1 MLSLYQIK
9 QLSQS
14 FVKEACHFL
23 NISADSLR
31 IIFTSYIIPPKNKEP
46 QISTVL
52 QDDTIVIGEDFL
64 RSSNSF
70 TQLRIDLYARIRY
83 ISQRRQAKGKLDWHG
98 DAICDAINF
107 ATALCFLKE
116 LQLPCNP
123 SLQPKKKF
131 EGALQ
136 ILANEYNLHG
146 KIFKMPTNPYKG
158 NYFYKLR
165 LEETD
170 RKKIEKKYTRS
181 VPYTGVEPLSGE
193 KGSSKNPFNNI
204 NDAVEFLRKMEH
216 VAYTNDSLINDIANM
231 DYFYDTNS
239 EHFRVMWASPY
250 VAHLKHS
257 FPEKSF
263 FISKMAPLDFTHPEH
278 FYFCLKPNLYKH
290 KFLYRGQSSYYP
302 GKPCKPNLFR
312 DKKHNDAGDY
322 LDFLIYSQELELL
335 IRSHPIVQLL
345 ENGIELLHDTF
356 RIRMH
361 YSGLAQHYYNKS
373 HFLDFS
379 SDLEVV
385 KFFAT
390 TDYKSETDEYVPF
403 VKENEIGVIYYYEL
417 KFPEAFQQHEH
428 YALKTIGKQ
437 IFSRSGLQSGF
448 LLEMDKEADLKE
460 NVDEIKKIFFR
471 HNARISKDLF
481 VKSNNGKNYFPDDI
495 LMHAWHDRMKK
506 RFKDKVV
513 SRKAVLY
520 NVSINSSETENSITK
535 KLKDKGI
542 TVDDYDPSFT
552 VEELDFFYKNIEQ
565 WWNDFCS
572 DIYFADAEND
582 LYREAMKNIIHEDRY
597 SWAFQRDTH

>member
-1 MLSLYQIK
+1 MDNQ
-9 QLSQS
+9 
-14 FVKEACHFL
+14 V
-23 NISADSLR
+23 
-31 IIFTSYIIPPKNKEP
+31 IILVN
-46 QISTVL
+46 
-52 QDDTIVIGEDFL
+52 
-64 RSSNSF
+64 
-70 TQLRIDLYARIRY
+70 
-83 ISQRRQAKGKLDWHG
+83 
-98 DAICDAINF
+98 
-107 ATALCFLKE
+107 
-116 LQLPCNP
+116 
-123 SLQPKKKF
+123 
-131 EGALQ
+131 
-136 ILANEYNLHG
+136 
-146 KIFKMPTNPYKG
+146 
-158 NYFYKLR
+158 
-165 LEETD
+165 
-170 RKKIEKKYTRS
+170 
-181 VPYTGVEPLSGE
+181 
-193 KGSSKNPFNNI
+193 
-204 NDAVEFLRKMEH
+204 
-216 VAYTNDSLINDIANM
+216 
-231 DYFYDTNS
+231 
-239 EHFRVMWASPY
+239 
-250 VAHLKHS
+250 
-257 FPEKSF
+257 
-263 FISKMAPLDFTHPEH
+263 
-278 FYFCLKPNLYKH
+278 
-290 KFLYRGQSSYYP
+290 
-302 GKPCKPNLFR
+302 PCKPNLFR
-312 DKKHNDAGDY
+312 DKKHNDASDY
-322 LDFLIYSQELELL
+322 LDFLIFSQELELL

-361 YSGLAQHYYNKS
+361 YSGLAQYYYNKS

-513 SRKAVLY
+513 SRKAVLH